1 MFSALQQGGVLYI
14 LEKSNTPTYK
24 IGQIQSI
31 SSQKYTSNFMLST
44 VDITVKV
51 DDQKLDFKNIPSS
64 QSIAYYNDVIITETK
79 EQMLSE
85 VENLLQSS
93 KNILESID
101 KHKAIVESCEEI
113 LKSLNPQFAK
123 EQERDQR
130 LNTLESKFETVESK
144 IDQLITLVNTK

>member
-1 MFSALQQGGVLYI
+1 
-14 LEKSNTPTYK
+14 
-24 IGQIQSI
+24 
-31 SSQKYTSNFMLST
+31 
-44 VDITVKV
+44 
-51 DDQKLDFKNIPSS
+51 LDFKNIPSS

-101 KHKAIVESCEEI
+101 KHKVIVESCEEI

-123 EQERDQR
+123 EHERD
-130 LNTLESKFETVESK
+130 
-144 IDQLITLVNTK
+144 